1 MNESHSLKIKSI
13 TDEVCFSLT
22 AILASSY
29 LLLKAHEITG
39 VSRLFPTVVCWIM
52 FGCGAIAL
60 IKSLIAWLRHEPF
73 SVRHIDVSTF
83 VYASY
88 AALAL
93 VVTILLVPYIGFFS
107 AITLLLIGTPL
118 ILKYRNVLTILLV
131 TVGFEMMI
139 YLVFVEAF
147 SRRLPSG
154 ALFH

>member
-1 MNESHSLKIKSI
+1 MNDSSSLKIKSV

-39 VSRLFPTVVCWIM
+39 ASSLFPTAVCWIM
-52 FGCGAIAL
+52 FGCGVLSL
-60 IKSLIAWLRHEPF
+60 IKAFTAWLRHEPG
-73 SVRHIDVSTF
+73 SVRSIDVSTL

-93 VVTILLVPYIGFFS
+93 VVTVLLVPYIGYFS
-107 AITLLLIGTPL
+107 AITLLLIGIPL
-118 ILKYRNVLTILLV
+118 ILKYRNILTILLV
-131 TVGFEMMI
+131 TAGFEVMI
-139 YLVFVEAF
+139 YLIFVEAF